1 MADDHNA
8 AEPEDASAIP
18 LGDLLDEAD
27 ITQAE
32 IDAAEPEDRARQT
45 IALAACVLALILCLL
60 LLVVVIL

>member
-8 AEPEDASAIP
+8 AEPEDASTIP

-32 IDAAEPEDRARQT
+32 IDAADDDDRARQT
-45 IALAACVLALILCLL
+45 IALIACVMSLILCLI